1 MPSFI
6 DPHKLLPNP
15 TNRIFDPLPDDVYQ
29 ALQADI
35 AERGLLNPILATSD
49 FIVIAGHHRLK
60 AALALGLDTVPVEI
74 QDVDPPEAES
84 RLIADNVLRRQL
96 NPIEQA
102 RLIKRLKEQAGI
114 RNGNRFT
121 SVKFTEVAKAVGIA
135 PRSLMRGRGFFVDER
150 AKKNTKEA
158 L

>member
-1 MPSFI
+1 M
-6 DPHKLLPNP
+6 K
-15 TNRIFDPLPDDVYQ
+15 
-29 ALQADI
+29 
-35 AERGLLNPILATSD
+35 IL
-49 FIVIAGHHRLK
+49 FPQGK
-60 AALALGLDTVPVEI
+60 
-74 QDVDPPEAES
+74 Q
-84 RLIADNVLRRQL
+84 
-96 NPIEQA
+96 